1 MLQGELSP
9 FAAQG
14 KPPGFWPLE
23 SERKLVH
30 LVGLMKKTGCALL
43 FLFLA
48 LCASVFFNLMFVA
61 WLGAG
66 EAESV
71 ATSGFRAHMQE
82 ITVEDGKRGAGKIA
96 VIPVQG
102 VIHTQEQ
109 SEWGTSMVDDIKKAL
124 RAAADDDDVR
134 AVVMAVDSPGGEVT
148 ASDIIYNEILKLRA
162 EKPVVVSMS
171 SLGASG
177 AYYLACASDWI
188 VANATTFTGSIGVI
202 IQSLNYEQLFD
213 KVGLDAVVFKSG
225 KFKDMLSGSRPMSP
239 EEKAYVEGMVQQVY
253 GRFLDIVANAR
264 KLPAGE
270 LRDGLADGRILTG
283 KDAKEAGL
291 VDQIGYVE
299 DAYAKARELA
309 GAPDAAVIRY
319 EPGLNFG
326 RVLRYLGA
334 GANSKVELQ
343 LGALPEFRLQPGCAY
358 LLPEFYAW

>member
-1 MLQGELSP
+1 
-9 FAAQG
+9 
-14 KPPGFWPLE
+14 
-23 SERKLVH
+23 V
-30 LVGLMKKTGCALL
+30 KKTGCALL

-48 LCASVFFNLMFVA
+48 LCASVFFNLVLVA
-61 WLGAG
+61 LLGAG

-71 ATSGFRAHMQE
+71 ATAGWRSQMQE
-82 ITVEDGKRGAGKIA
+82 IPLEDGVHGAGKIA

-102 VIHTQEQ
+102 VIHDTEE

-124 RAAADDDDVR
+124 RAAAEDDDVK
-134 AVVMAVDSPGGEVT
+134 AVVLAVDSPGGEVT
-148 ASDIIYNEILKLRA
+148 ASDIIYNEVLKIRA
-162 EKPVVVSMS
+162 KKPVVVSIS

-177 AYYLACASDWI
+177 AYYLACASNWI
-188 VANATTFTGSIGVI
+188 VANPTSFTGSIGVI

-225 KFKDMLSGSRPMSP
+225 KFKDMLSGSRPITP
-239 EEKAYVEGMVQQVY
+239 EEQAYVEGMVQQVY

-283 KDAKEAGL
+283 KDAKDAGL
-291 VDQIGYVE
+291 VDQLGYIE
-299 DAYAKARELA
+299 DAFAKARELA
-309 GAPDAAVIRY
+309 GAPGAAVIRY
-319 EPGLNFG
+319 EPGINFG

-343 LGALPEFRLQPGCAY
+343 LGAMPACRLQPGRAY
-358 LLPEFYAW
+358 LLPEYYAW